1 MRGIQSIEFDCDAF
15 VAGKRDSNQRSV
27 VFSSSSDRR
36 FRISGPILIGWT
48 GVVASFVFFLVCM
61 CVLHRLERGHTY
73 CGFCDQTPPFGRL
86 TAMRFSAEWTAI
98 DIGGQDGV
106 ELELGLLKIIPNIF
120 HAYDISYGFVYFK
133 YIQQQRTIFVWLC

>member
-1 MRGIQSIEFDCDAF
+1 
-15 VAGKRDSNQRSV
+15 
-27 VFSSSSDRR
+27 
-36 FRISGPILIGWT
+36 
-48 GVVASFVFFLVCM
+48 
-61 CVLHRLERGHTY
+61 
-73 CGFCDQTPPFGRL
+73 
-86 TAMRFSAEWTAI
+86 MRFSAEWTAI